1 MARLNHIS
9 PFSGS
14 RYVYENNI
22 PYLKEYLVWLARR
35 IVIVILQVQSS
46 YPGSFSVIFLP
57 FDIYLAFVIGITVVS
72 NRRCSSRSHLAM
84 LARPCTSGV
93 WYTAILCMPQTR
105 NATVD
110 LDLTHHPY
118 SECRLVLV

>member
-22 PYLKEYLVWLARR
+22 PYLKENLSWLARR
-35 IVIVILQVQSS
+35 IVIVILHVQSS
-46 YPGSFSVIFLP
+46 YPGSFSILFVL

-72 NRRCSSRSHLAM
+72 NRRYNSRSHLVIH
-84 LARPCTSGV
+84 GV
-93 WYTAILCMPQTR
+93 YW
-105 NATVD
+105 
-110 LDLTHHPY
+110 
-118 SECRLVLV
+118 

>member
-22 PYLKEYLVWLARR
+22 PYLKEYLCWLAHR
-35 IVIVILQVQSS
+35 IVIVSLQVQSS
-46 YPGSFSVIFLP
+46 YPGSFSVIFVP

-72 NRRCSSRSHLAM
+72 DRSCNLRSHLAIHGM
-84 LARPCTSGV
+84 Y
-93 WYTAILCMPQTR
+93 W
-105 NATVD
+105 
-110 LDLTHHPY
+110 
-118 SECRLVLV
+118 